1 MLKRNKFLQASKKHG
16 FTRNNITDRLVSPG
30 FTDKKFIELNK
41 NLLEKKR
48 EIIRSINKLKKEN
61 NPQSKIRMEKLKQ
74 EYNSLER
81 ERYEFFVMNK
91 YSNKEEKKI
100 KQAFNFSEKL
110 LSKLTFSQ
118 RVLKTQNLD
127 YLELYNQYLK
137 LLDFYKQE
145 RGLVKSIKDITKEDV
160 DYLLYKTNQIRLEK
174 EKRLKEKREAARKKV
189 NLFKK

>member
-1 MLKRNKFLQASKKHG
+1 MLKKKIEKSVKKYG
-16 FTRNNITDRLVSPG
+16 FTRNNITERLVSPG

-41 NLLEKKR
+41 NLLEKQR
-48 EIIRSINKLKKEN
+48 QIIREINKLKKEN
-61 NPQSKIRMEKLKQ
+61 NPQSKIKEEKLKAK
-74 EYNSLER
+74 YNQLTKD
-81 ERYEFFVMNK
+81 RYEFFVMNK

-100 KQAFNFSEKL
+100 KHAIAVSEKL

-137 LLDFYKQE
+137 LLDFYKKE